1 MDCGDNAHGVVE
13 YESLFKIL
21 TVNLTKTNFFVMAVI
36 TRLSQLDPE
45 GTYSYADY
53 LKWQFQ
59 ERVELFRGKIFKM
72 SPAPSIKHQRV
83 AFQLT
88 KQMADKLSG
97 NPCEIFFAPFD
108 VRLYNR
114 KKSAKANKD
123 VFTVVQPDLCI
134 VCDPVKLEDGQSCN
148 GAPDLVV
155 EILSPGNSKK
165 EKKDKFELYEEAGVR
180 EYWLVEPSEDSVLIY
195 VLNEADRY
203 IGLQPATEV
212 AQSVI
217 FPELKVDLEKLF
229 A

>member
-1 MDCGDNAHGVVE
+1 
-13 YESLFKIL
+13 
-21 TVNLTKTNFFVMAVI
+21 MAVI

-59 ERVELFRGKIFKM
+59 ERVELFRGKIMKM
-72 SPAPSIKHQRV
+72 SPAPSLKHQSV
-83 AFQLT
+83 SFN
-88 KQMADKLSG
+88 LSG
-97 NPCEIFFAPFD
+97 FFFSQFRHENCRLYAAPVD

-114 KKSAKANKD
+114 KKSAKASED

-180 EYWLVEPSEDSVLIY
+180 EYWLVEPVGAELRADAFQEPEAFGHVAG
-195 VLNEADRY
+195 ADRRRY
-203 IGLQPATEV
+203 
-212 AQSVI
+212 
-217 FPELKVDLEKLF
+217 F
-229 A
+229 